1 MDRVYLHRKDEN
13 LFESQHCTVGGEPVV
28 VDLGSGYVHAYLLID
43 VQSIDTKSEEALYRL
58 RLQGSRDPKFE
69 IELDDIAIV
78 EFGSR
83 TLSPGAAEYLGRYR
97 IPVRTERNLRVFQH
111 IRLTCEVEGSSTKG
125 IGFQAMFGTD
135 I

>member
-1 MDRVYLHRKDEN
+1 MDRVYLHKEAEN
-13 LFESQHCTVGGEPVV
+13 IFESQHCTVDGEPVV

-43 VQSIDTKSEEALYRL
+43 IHSIDVKSEQALYRL

-111 IRLTCEVEGSSTKG
+111 IRLTCEVEGTSTEG
-125 IGFQAMFGTD
+125 IGFQAMFGTNL
-135 I
+135 